1 MITQLQGA
9 WALLEEIWAVTLQPD
24 SWGTVEGSQKSIKI
38 QLPRAE
44 GIPSSM
50 VEEIV
55 HQAKWLFG
63 EGQVFADKRER
74 L

>member
-1 MITQLQGA
+1 
-9 WALLEEIWAVTLQPD
+9 LLEEIWAVKLQPD
-24 SWGTVEGSQKSIKI
+24 SWGDGGRKPKI